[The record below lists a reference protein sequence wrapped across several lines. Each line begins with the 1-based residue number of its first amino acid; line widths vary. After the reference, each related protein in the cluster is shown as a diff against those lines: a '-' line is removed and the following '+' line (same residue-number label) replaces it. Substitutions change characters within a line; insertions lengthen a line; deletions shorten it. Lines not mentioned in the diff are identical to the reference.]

1 MLDRQDS
8 RTDLGLIKIH
18 KNAIA
23 TITSIAA
30 AEIEGVSSLVESFK
44 LSWRL
49 FLGKKESSSIKV
61 DIDKNQE
68 LMITIPLIVKYGFN
82 IPDIASKVQDNVR
95 TALEKSTNLSLKDIN
110 IVVKGVKK
118 D

>member
-8 RTDLGLIKIH
+8 RTDLGIIRIH

-23 TITSIAA
+23 SITSIAA
-30 AEIEGVSSLVESFK
+30 SEIEGVSFLGESFRF
-44 LSWRL
+44 SWWLLLR
-49 FLGKKESSSIKV
+49 KKKACSIRV
-61 DIDKNQE
+61 EIDKNQE
-68 LMITIPLIVKYGFN
+68 LKITIPLVVKYGFN
-82 IPDIASKVQDNVR
+82 IPDIASSVQENVR
-95 TALEKSTNLSLKDIN
+95 QALENSTNLTLKDID

>member
-8 RTDLGLIKIH
+8 RTDLGIIKIH

-23 TITSIAA
+23 SITSIAA
-30 AEIEGVSSLVESFK
+30 TEIEGVSSLGDSFK
-44 LSWRL
+44 LSWCFL
-49 FLGKKESSSIKV
+49 FGKKETRSIRV

-82 IPDIASKVQDNVR
+82 IPDIASRVQENVR
-95 TALEKSTNLSLKDIN
+95 QALEKSTNLILKDIN
-110 IVVKGVKK
+110 IIVKGVKK
-118 D
+118 E